1 MTDEDNTSVI
11 EAVAQPTDSEMKQ
24 DEPEATTQPSQE
36 SKRESDQDYNWREA
50 RRKMDALE
58 QKNQELQERIN
69 NLSSPKAQVEDD
81 DLSKLADDDIVTAK
95 QARNLAQKMARQTAE
110 EVVRKREAATL
121 DERLSLKYPDF
132 DQVVTKENIEI
143 FKQNEPELAMSLMAL
158 ANDPYAQ
165 ATAAYKLLKKHGL
178 GISENMSKNKQKA
191 EENSRKPVSVQSVT
205 KQNSAIGNA
214 HAFENGLTPELRKQ
228 LWKEMQ
234 EASKRY

>member
-1 MTDEDNTSVI
+1 MSEEENPSV
-11 EAVAQPTDSEMKQ
+11 EQAVAQATESEIQQDDSQAEVQQIQ
-24 DEPEATTQPSQE
+24 DQ
-36 SKRESDQDYNWREA
+36 KRESDQDYNWREA
-50 RRKMDALE
+50 RRKMDILE
-58 QKNQELQERIN
+58 QKNRELQERVN
-69 NLSSPKAQVEDD
+69 NLSSPKSSVEDD

-110 EVVRKREAATL
+110 EVIRSREAATL
-121 DERLSLKYPDF
+121 DERLSLKFPDF
-132 DQVVTKENIEI
+132 NQVCTKENIEI
-143 FKQNEPELAMSLMAL
+143 FKQNEPELAMSLAAL

-178 GISENMSKNKQKA
+178 GTSENMSKNKQKA
-191 EENSRKPVSVQSVT
+191 EENSKKPVSVQSVT

-234 EASKRY
+234 EAAKRY